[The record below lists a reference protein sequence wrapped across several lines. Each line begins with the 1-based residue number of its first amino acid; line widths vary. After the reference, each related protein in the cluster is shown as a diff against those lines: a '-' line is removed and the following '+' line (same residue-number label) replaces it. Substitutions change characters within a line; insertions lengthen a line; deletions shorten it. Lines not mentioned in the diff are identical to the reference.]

1 MDVYKTFLNYEHLH
15 KLGLELLNFEIED
28 VKDELFQ
35 IIRIHHRTLHNLLL
49 GRNKISNAFMREMC
63 NAIKEMNEIH
73 EIDLTHLKEAN
84 KIDWKD
90 YLDSLSL
97 LSEKK

>member
-1 MDVYKTFLNYEHLH
+1 
-15 KLGLELLNFEIED
+15 
-28 VKDELFQ
+28 
-35 IIRIHHRTLHNLLL
+35 
-49 GRNKISNAFMREMC
+49 MREMC
-63 NAIKEMNEIH
+63 NAIKETNQIH

-97 LSEKK
+97 LSAQKKDYCLKIKLSEYQTRTKQKLILDYMTDNKPNIEINYC